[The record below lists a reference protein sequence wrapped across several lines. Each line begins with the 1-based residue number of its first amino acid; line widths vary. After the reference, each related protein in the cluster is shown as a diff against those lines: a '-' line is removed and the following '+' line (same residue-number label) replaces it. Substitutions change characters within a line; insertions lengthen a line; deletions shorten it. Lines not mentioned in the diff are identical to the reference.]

1 MKSITYAVSLS
12 IIFITISLNSRA
24 QVPKTKIDNNGDLR
38 TIESGM
44 IVVPPQS
51 KYNKLI
57 DSLDKNLKLNP
68 ADTTSLFY
76 RALIYY
82 SYNQMLAQPA
92 QRTKGT
98 LENLTIA
105 KNMIEKAIDLKMID
119 FKAKLL
125 RAQIYNELCYRF
137 SGDESWMFNT
147 VEVAKRRKQFESY
160 KEKTNHSYEEIIKA
174 DKNKEYLYKN
184 KMIMYSYPIK

>member
-1 MKSITYAVSLS
+1 MKPITYTASVL
-12 IIFITISLNSRA
+12 IIFITITLNSLA
-24 QVPKTKIDNNGDLR
+24 QLPKTKIDNKGDLR
-38 TIESGM
+38 TVESGM
-44 IVVPPQS
+44 LVVPPHN

-57 DSLDKNLKLNP
+57 DSLEKNLKLNP

-98 LENLTIA
+98 LENLTLA
-105 KNMIEKAIDLKMID
+105 KNMIEKAIDLKMKD
-119 FKAKLL
+119 FRAKLL

-137 SGDESWMFNT
+137 SGDERWMFDAAEIAT
-147 VEVAKRRKQFESY
+147 RRKLFE
-160 KEKTNHSYEEIIKA
+160 I
-174 DKNKEYLYKN
+174 YKN
-184 KMIMYSYPIK
+184 KTNSLYNSISQIDRENEHLYNKKMVTNQYPIK

>member
-1 MKSITYAVSLS
+1 MKSITYAASLLVIS
-12 IIFITISLNSRA
+12 ITISLNSLA
-24 QVPKTKIDNNGDLR
+24 QLPKTKIDNKGDLR
-38 TIESGM
+38 IIESGM
-44 IVVPPQS
+44 LVVPPPK
-51 KYNKLI
+51 KYDKLI
-57 DSLDKNLKLNP
+57 DSLEKNLKLNP
-68 ADTTSLFY
+68 DDTTSLFY

-92 QRTKGT
+92 QQAKGT
-98 LENLTIA
+98 LERLTLA
-105 KNMIEKAIDLKMID
+105 KNMIEKAIDLKMKD

-125 RAQIYNELCYRF
+125 KAQIYNELCYRF

>member
-1 MKSITYAVSLS
+1 MKSITCAASLL
-12 IIFITISLNSRA
+12 IIFLTITLNSLA
-24 QVPKTKIDNNGDLR
+24 QLPKTKIDHKGDLR
-38 TIESGM
+38 TVESGM
-44 IVVPPQS
+44 LVVPPQN

-76 RALIYY
+76 RALMYY

-98 LENLTIA
+98 LENLTLA
-105 KNMIEKAIDLKMID
+105 KNMIEKAIKLNMTD

-125 RAQIYNELCYRF
+125 RAQIYVELCYRF
-137 SGDESWMFNT
+137 SGDESWMFNAT
-147 VEVAKRRKQFESY
+147 EIATRRKLFETY
-160 KEKTNHSYEEIIKA
+160 KNKSNSCYDDLIKL
-174 DKNKEYLYKN
+174 DNNKEYLYK
-184 KMIMYSYPIK
+184 KKKTTSYYPIR